1 MTVSKLIKL
10 LEKENKNAEIFAYLG
25 AKQGWKIQEIGMGGD
40 AIIGKMKSEKESF
53 VLLPIEVPDTFE
65 KWDKP

>member
-1 MTVSKLIKL
+1 
-10 LEKENKNAEIFAYLG
+10 
-25 AKQGWKIQEIGMGGD
+25 MGGD